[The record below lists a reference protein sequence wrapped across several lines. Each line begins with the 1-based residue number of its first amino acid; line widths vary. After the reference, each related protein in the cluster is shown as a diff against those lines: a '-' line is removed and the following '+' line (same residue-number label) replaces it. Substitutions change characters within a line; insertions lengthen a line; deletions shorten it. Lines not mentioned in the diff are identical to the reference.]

1 MTQCLPGVGQPQSS
15 RAQGAGMFVGSC
27 LCPTV
32 GKHPW
37 AEVELTPQQ
46 EASSWT
52 LTSWFCF
59 CLSGHV
65 SKAPALEGA
74 GSLALCPGECHGH
87 RCASQ
92 GAARGGR
99 GWLEPPSLR
108 RARPAAAAGP
118 ERPQP
123 PETLRALRG
132 TLGQD
137 QPHLQVRQAWTG
149 SQAGL
154 LLPKGSVC
162 SCDVALRAAGELCA
176 EPQQACPQHLHIP
189 HELTT
194 NTAALPALPSQPCS
208 APWQHPWAHTV
219 TAELSLHPQHSPAAP
234 LPPQPPCEGSPHSL
248 FLKDLFIQLLLMV
261 P

>member
-15 RAQGAGMFVGSC
+15 RAQGTGMFMGSC
-27 LCPTV
+27 WCPAV
-32 GKHPW
+32 GKQPW
-37 AEVELTPQQ
+37 AEVELTAAALLGAAPTTPQQ

-52 LTSWFCF
+52 LTLWFCF

-74 GSLALCPGECHGH
+74 GSLAVCPGERCGHG
-87 RCASQ
+87 CASQ

-108 RARPAAAAGP
+108 RARPATAAGP

-137 QPHLQVRQAWTG
+137 QPHLQVRQAWNGSQAWVG

-154 LLPKGSVC
+154 LLPEGSAC
-162 SCDVALRAAGELCA
+162 SCDVALRAAGEPCA
-176 EPQQACPQHLHIP
+176 EPQQACPQDLHIP

-194 NTAALPALPSQPCS
+194 NTAALPPYP
-208 APWQHPWAHTV
+208 
-219 TAELSLHPQHSPAAP
+219 HSPAQP
-234 LPPQPPCEGSPHSL
+234 HGSTPGHTRSLPHVC
-248 FLKDLFIQLLLMV
+248 
-261 P
+261 